1 MSAYVDYNVGSQGS
15 DAGFLFV
22 PPAILSTSPSS
33 VGSHPGATLAG
44 TQAGFTVEDFCF
56 MVRSRRPTEY
66 GLWAN
71 IIQSTTN
78 PKVPYYLPN
87 VEFYPAWRWSFKVF
101 FQDVGPRPSKNHV
114 FERFPNRGG
123 NYEPGNVQWIT
134 RVDRAARDDKH
145 KFLSHLKR
153 MPNGCLEWQL
163 FCDSNGY
170 GWVRRRGIRN
180 SYIYAHRYAWFLE
193 YGKWPEPQAL
203 HHCDNPPC
211 CDITHLYEGTQQ
223 NNIEDMIA
231 RGRHAWQK
239 AGRMAIP
246 KCLN

>member
-1 MSAYVDYNVGSQGS
+1 MRTGVRYNSGCQGS

-44 TQAGFTVEDFCF
+44 TQAEFTVEDFYF
-56 MVRSRRPTEY
+56 MAGLRRTTEY

-71 IIQSTTN
+71 ITQRVSN
-78 PKVPYYLPN
+78 PKNPYYLPN
-87 VEFYPAWRWSFKVF
+87 AEFYLEWRQSFGAF
-101 FQDVGPRPSKNHV
+101 LRDVGHRPSKDHV
-114 FERFPNRGG
+114 FERFPNRSG

-134 RVDRAARDDKH
+134 RAEQSARDDKEN
-145 KFLSHLKR
+145 FLSHLKR

-163 FCDSNGY
+163 FCDNNGY

-180 SYIYAHRYAWFLE
+180 SYIYAHRYAWLLE
-193 YGKWPEPQAL
+193 YGQWPEPQAL

-211 CDITHLYEGTQQ
+211 CDISHLYEGTQQ
-223 NNIEDMIA
+223 DNIEDMIA

-239 AGRMAIP
+239 AGRMRVSQ
-246 KCLN
+246 CLN